1 MLKIDFFYL
10 SYVWLCIKRI
20 DISLPLTLMRIIW
33 QEAFE
38 HEIIKLVLRTYSD
51 YLISY
56 FQGVVRVNRQI
67 KSLLMGNWCSRI
79 AEKEMREYWHINY
92 LSHNILPRNP
102 VHRDSHKSWS
112 RNSGCRL
119 LRFDTAKKNMET
131 EISQEYWPLRPTN
144 TWTVDATYEAYS
156 FRMITNSI
164 SVQSVIFICLCV
176 DANEIHTASESKSFL
191 PE

>member
-1 MLKIDFFYL
+1 
-10 SYVWLCIKRI
+10 
-20 DISLPLTLMRIIW
+20 MRIIY

-38 HEIIKLVLRTYSD
+38 HEVIKLILRAYSD
-51 YLISY
+51 VSDQV
-56 FQGVVRVNRQI
+56 FSGSCTRESSN

-92 LSHNILPRNP
+92 LSDNILPRNP

-144 TWTVDATYEAYS
+144 TWTIDATREAHS

-176 DANEIHTASESKSFL
+176 DANEIHTASESKRFL

>member
-1 MLKIDFFYL
+1 
-10 SYVWLCIKRI
+10 
-20 DISLPLTLMRIIW
+20 MRIIW

-38 HEIIKLVLRTYSD
+38 HEIIKLILRAYSD
-51 YLISY
+51 VSDQVFSGSWGRRLSK
-56 FQGVVRVNRQI
+56 

-112 RNSGCRL
+112 RNSGCRF

-144 TWTVDATYEAYS
+144 TWTVDATREAYS

-164 SVQSVIFICLCV
+164 SVKSVIFICLCV
-176 DANEIHTASESKSFL
+176 DANEIHTASESKRFL

>member
-1 MLKIDFFYL
+1 M
-10 SYVWLCIKRI
+10 
-20 DISLPLTLMRIIW
+20 
-33 QEAFE
+33 
-38 HEIIKLVLRTYSD
+38 
-51 YLISY
+51 YLIRY
-56 FQGVVRVNRQI
+56 FQGVEGVDCQI
-67 KSLLMGNWCSRI
+67 KPLLMGNWCSRI
-79 AEKEMREYWHINY
+79 AEKEMKEYWHINY
-92 LSHNILPRNP
+92 LSDNILPRNP

-112 RNSGCRL
+112 RNSGCTL